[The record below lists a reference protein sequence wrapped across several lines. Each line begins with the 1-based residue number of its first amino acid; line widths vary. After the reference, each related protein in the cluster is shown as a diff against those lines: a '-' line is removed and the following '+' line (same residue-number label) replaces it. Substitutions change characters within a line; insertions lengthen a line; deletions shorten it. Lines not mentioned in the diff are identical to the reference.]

1 MDVVKSRVEQA
12 GRGTSALHKAIG
24 AKKLV
29 IVMKR
34 RTA

>member
-1 MDVVKSRVEQA
+1 MEKAKRVISILRKS
-12 GRGTSALHKAIG
+12 IG
-24 AKKLV
+24 AKKLKKLV